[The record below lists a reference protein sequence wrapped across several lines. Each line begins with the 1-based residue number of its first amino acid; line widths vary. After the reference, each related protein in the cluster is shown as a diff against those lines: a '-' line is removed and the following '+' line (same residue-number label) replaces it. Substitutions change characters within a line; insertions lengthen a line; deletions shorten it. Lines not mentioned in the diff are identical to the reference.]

1 LINTSKK
8 RSALF
13 LIDLKNRFKIIAG
26 EDQLIDRT
34 EFKNGLRIK
43 NELISNRLFDLF
55 DSDKS
60 GFIDIIEFTETIK
73 SIVEGDKISKI
84 QFAFDLHDLDNNGF
98 IDRKELKILI
108 QESFFE
114 NNLEFDRF
122 QIDLLVND
130 FFSVADKDNSGT
142 IDYKEF
148 LDTANNYP
156 DFINS
161 ITVNPIF
168 WLISDRYEKT
178 NKLKIGKGKSK
189 KIKINNLQVQD
200 IVGLKSL
207 LIPKIISFYNRI
219 INPKKNKVKCMV
231 SGFKLLPS
239 DIMQIEIKFNN
250 KFEFNPGDY
259 IYLNTSKI
267 SIIDWHPFTIIEKV
281 NDNKLLLQIKVNNQW
296 TKKLHKRM
304 LETFKIKRKFNQRF
318 EWSFEV
324 DGPYGSK
331 FKESLNSEYL
341 IMVGAGH
348 GISKFAPILKDIRQ
362 KLKYDKHNIKEIDL
376 HWLVFNQSYF
386 AWFAKILNDFKND
399 NLGVTFNYHTYFV
412 DKTPDEVNDKLLFI
426 SKDVLNERTEI
437 KLIKDLWNG
446 SSFGSPDWHKEL
458 KSKKSKNR
466 TSKVNL
472 FYSGPDNFSKE
483 LKDTCYE
490 FNINFNNKNF

>member
-1 LINTSKK
+1 
-8 RSALF
+8 
-13 LIDLKNRFKIIAG
+13 
-26 EDQLIDRT
+26 
-34 EFKNGLRIK
+34 
-43 NELISNRLFDLF
+43 
-55 DSDKS
+55 
-60 GFIDIIEFTETIK
+60 
-73 SIVEGDKISKI
+73 
-84 QFAFDLHDLDNNGF
+84 
-98 IDRKELKILI
+98 
-108 QESFFE
+108 
-114 NNLEFDRF
+114 
-122 QIDLLVND
+122 
-130 FFSVADKDNSGT
+130 
-142 IDYKEF
+142 
-148 LDTANNYP
+148 
-156 DFINS
+156 
-161 ITVNPIF
+161 
-168 WLISDRYEKT
+168 
-178 NKLKIGKGKSK
+178 
-189 KIKINNLQVQD
+189 
-200 IVGLKSL
+200 
-207 LIPKIISFYNRI
+207 
-219 INPKKNKVKCMV
+219 
-231 SGFKLLPS
+231 
-239 DIMQIEIKFNN
+239 
-250 KFEFNPGDY
+250 
-259 IYLNTSKI
+259 
-267 SIIDWHPFTIIEKV
+267 
-281 NDNKLLLQIKVNNQW
+281 
-296 TKKLHKRM
+296 M

-318 EWSFEV
+318 EWSFKV

-412 DKTPDEVNDKLLFI
+412 DKMPDEVNDKLLFI